1 MATGTV
7 AMEVEAAAEDTGA
20 AVAGGDMAVA
30 AAVVVAAATA
40 AATAARPLTVE
51 AGVTAVVV
59 AAAAGVGQLLTFL
72 PFRKTTPAQFPQ
84 KRRNGAK
91 KMTFRAP
98 VAAKVGN
105 LNKFVFR
112 AAPQTSFVRCV
123 TFVVGFLLLLAAT
136 SVEIST

>member
-1 MATGTV
+1 MA
-7 AMEVEAAAEDTGA
+7 
-20 AVAGGDMAVA
+20 
-30 AAVVVAAATA
+30 AAATA

>member
-30 AAVVVAAATA
+30 VAVAAATA

>member
-1 MATGTV
+1 
-7 AMEVEAAAEDTGA
+7 MEVEAAAEDTGA

-30 AAVVVAAATA
+30 AAVVVAATA

-51 AGVTAVVV
+51 AGVTAVVA
-59 AAAAGVGQLLTFL
+59 AAAAGAGQLSTFL

>member
-1 MATGTV
+1 
-7 AMEVEAAAEDTGA
+7 MEVEAAAEDTGA

-30 AAVVVAAATA
+30 AA
-40 AATAARPLTVE
+40 
-51 AGVTAVVV
+51 VV

>member
-30 AAVVVAAATA
+30 VAVAAATA

-123 TFVVGFLLLLAAT
+123 RCGLSASPGSDLR
-136 SVEIST
+136 